1 MISNGYNIKSW
12 DVSIYKIKIMNLIAI
27 VSKLGGFTRNSV
39 RKFDLF
45 SQKIMFTYKGES
57 SFSTFFGGLVSIVI
71 LSIVAAYFGYLMQI
85 MVNRQSSNNY
95 LSTEIVDL
103 TTEDQDYYPFE
114 SIRLIYIYL
123 SFINKFFI

>member
-1 MISNGYNIKSW
+1 
-12 DVSIYKIKIMNLIAI
+12 MNLIAI

-45 SQKIMFTYKGES
+45 SQKIMFTYKGKS

-123 SFINKFFI
+123 SFINKFF